1 MKPKLRTIG
10 TNQTTLVLFA
20 FGWYN
25 IKIFQERY
33 TLNWL
38 VLSEYQKNWIFK
50 YWSIYKRQY
59 NTITHMYANR
69 ALFLKGS
76 NTRSNTFITLYPSS
90 FNEEESFL
98 LFFRDFF
105 SCIGQVLNNLNIY
118 TVIFTMVLKQ
128 CKNFK
133 QTFID
138 EGQWITP

>member
-1 MKPKLRTIG
+1 
-10 TNQTTLVLFA
+10 
-20 FGWYN
+20 
-25 IKIFQERY
+25 
-33 TLNWL
+33 
-38 VLSEYQKNWIFK
+38 
-50 YWSIYKRQY
+50 
-59 NTITHMYANR
+59 MYANR
-69 ALFLKGS
+69 ALFLKGI

-138 EGQWITP
+138 EGQ